1 VRQLIDECFQNVG
14 VIISTYSYPV
24 YNAHVS
30 AVNPEPGLTALFND
44 SKIMLDIINA
54 LSILANLV
62 SANALKQFNMSSIVT
77 DNNGVNLHLGE
88 FGTNVLTRLG
98 QIADAIVSS
107 NNAISEMR
115 NIMMPSTG
123 PGIRIYQ
130 YGLDQDEA
138 GKIQRAMLV
147 KSILNDASALKE
159 LLAEINNP
167 TRILS

>member
-1 VRQLIDECFQNVG
+1 
-14 VIISTYSYPV
+14 
-24 YNAHVS
+24 
-30 AVNPEPGLTALFND
+30 
-44 SKIMLDIINA
+44 
-54 LSILANLV
+54 
-62 SANALKQFNMSSIVT
+62 
-77 DNNGVNLHLGE
+77 
-88 FGTNVLTRLG
+88 
-98 QIADAIVSS
+98 
-107 NNAISEMR
+107 
-115 NIMMPSTG
+115 MMPSTG